1 MKKVFCAVVLTALTA
16 LAFAGD
22 LKIKSGNVYQ
32 NFVISGAA
40 PNGIRVFYNNG
51 DGDREVI
58 LPVSEFP
65 DELSETVNRIAR
77 KIPEE
82 RKKAQEEARQA
93 KARKDRNAKRQ
104 KAQNAKQKKS
114 GALVKK
120 EQDDQ
125 QKIQESLMKKSGKGS
140 KSPFKK

>member
-1 MKKVFCAVVLTALTA
+1 MKKVFCAVVLAALA
-16 LAFAGD
+16 AVAFAGD

-65 DELSETVNRIAR
+65 EELSETGNRIAR

-82 RKKAQEEARQA
+82 QKKAQAEA
-93 KARKDRNAKRQ
+93 KAAREAAKEG
-104 KAQNAKQKKS
+104 KEAEKK
-114 GALVKK
+114 
-120 EQDDQ
+120 
-125 QKIQESLMKKSGKGS
+125 
-140 KSPFKK
+140 